1 VPLLFPLVVAK
12 SLSKE
17 LKKPDEFVSFWT
29 HLGATIAK
37 YRRQVITALAVVL
50 VSGLLGWGVTVY
62 RNGKA
67 AKATAAFARIDAI
80 ASAELLPE
88 KGADKTVTA
97 EAPDSEAGSVPRFKT
112 AKERLEAAVKEADA
126 FLATYGA
133 EGIGRRVLFDKA
145 GRLLVLGNAGEA
157 GTIYETLAAN
167 ESNPDLK
174 ELERE
179 GVGAAAEAAGKLD
192 DALRVYSSLADEA
205 QHAGNFY
212 LDRALFAKA
221 RILEKQGKAK
231 DAEKVLREILDKLP
245 KTGLRQQID
254 DRLAILTEK

>member
-1 VPLLFPLVVAK
+1 MAK

-17 LKKPDEFVSFWT
+17 LKQPDEFVSFWT
-29 HLGATIAK
+29 HLGAAISK

-67 AKATAAFARIDAI
+67 AKATAAFARIDAV
-80 ASAELLPE
+80 ANAELLPE
-88 KGADKTVTA
+88 KGADKGESSTA
-97 EAPDSEAGSVPRFKT
+97 DTGSVPRFKT
-112 AKERLEAAVKEADA
+112 AKERLEAAIKESDA

-133 EGIGRRVLFDKA
+133 EGIGRKALFDKA
-145 GRLLVLGNAGEA
+145 SRLLVLGNASEA
-157 GTIYETLAAN
+157 GTIYDNLATS
-167 ESNPDLK
+167 ESNPDMKL
-174 ELERE
+174 LERE
-179 GVGAAAEAAGKLD
+179 GVGIAAEAAGKLD

-205 QHAGNFY
+205 QHNGNFY

-221 RILEKQGKAK
+221 RVLEKQGKAK
-231 DAEKVLREILDKLP
+231 DAEKVLRDILDKLP
-245 KTGLRQQID
+245 KTDLRQQID